1 MFQTKGFPK
10 IESFHCFALVAL
22 QLDEE
27 MSEVNE
33 SPQLQH
39 GRQIVQIEKENNPA
53 DDMEGIVLDP
63 IVESPSKRCRKSLKR
78 KLLIDSEISISREE
92 IFDQISNT
100 SRLCGTPVIA
110 PRTKRKMKQ
119 INDVHTLFL
128 LHSYN
133 KPLAPCLQKMLRC
146 SRKNNSASISSNLLE
161 EEIAFGTNEDDEDDF
176 DSVFIPLRDVEYSS
190 DEEDADQKSFPAF
203 IEDAAIEETSEQV
216 EDISHDEFCSFVET
230 TVLKSHPD
238 PVNLQQV
245 VSNGTL
251 TRKNVAR
258 KFLKC
263 LLMQRDARLNLHQ
276 VSHFSE
282 IYLYLG
288 NKHVPSL
295 ESS

>member
-1 MFQTKGFPK
+1 
-10 IESFHCFALVAL
+10 
-22 QLDEE
+22 

-33 SPQLQH
+33 SPELRH
-39 GRQIVQIEKENNPA
+39 EEQILQIEKENNPA

-78 KLLIDSEISISREE
+78 KLLIDSEISISRDE
-92 IFDQISNT
+92 IFDQISNA

-119 INDVHTLFL
+119 INDVHALFL
-128 LHSYN
+128 LRTYN
-133 KPLAPCLQKMLRC
+133 KPLAPCLQKMLQC
-146 SRKNNSASISSNLLE
+146 SRKNLASISSNLFE
-161 EEIAFGTNEDDEDDF
+161 EEVAFGTNEDDEDDF

-190 DEEDADQKSFPAF
+190 DEEDADQKSFPDASTCPAF

-238 PVNLQQV
+238 PIDLQQV

-263 LLMQRDARLNLHQ
+263 LLMQRDARLHLHQ
-276 VSHFSE
+276 ASHFSE
-282 IYLYLG
+282 IYLYPG